1 MSTTP
6 PPIHANDEERAWELA
21 RVAHAD
27 QVDKDGAPYI
37 DHVRRVVEKV
47 RGLAPEEMMADA
59 VVVAILHDVVEDSAV
74 TVSALS
80 AAGFGDAVVRAVD
93 SVSRRDGEPYM
104 DLIERATADPVGR
117 WVKLADNLDNS
128 DEDRL
133 GQLDDA
139 TAQRLRD
146 KYAAA
151 RDRLTLDRT

>member
-1 MSTTP
+1 
-6 PPIHANDEERAWELA
+6 
-21 RVAHAD
+21 
-27 QVDKDGAPYI
+27 
-37 DHVRRVVEKV
+37 
-47 RGLAPEEMMADA
+47 
-59 VVVAILHDVVEDSAV
+59 
-74 TVSALS
+74 
-80 AAGFGDAVVRAVD
+80 
-93 SVSRRDGEPYM
+93 VSRRDGEPYM